1 MSKATEYRDM
11 LDDELRTKLGETK
24 EELFRLRFAI
34 ASAQGT
40 DTAKLGLLRKE
51 IARIE
56 TVLSERRVAA
66 LGGEL

>member
-1 MSKATEYRDM
+1 MTKALELREL
-11 LDDELRTKLGETK
+11 LDDELAKKLADTK

-40 DTAKLGLLRKE
+40 DTARLGLLRKE

-56 TVLSERRVAA
+56 TVLSERRVAQ
-66 LGGEL
+66 GGN

>member
-1 MSKATEYRDM
+1 M
-11 LDDELRTKLGETK
+11 LDDELIAKLGETK

-66 LGGEL
+66 RGGK

>member
-1 MSKATEYRDM
+1 MSKAADYREM
-11 LDDELRTKLGETK
+11 LDDELSAKLGETK

-40 DTAKLGLLRKE
+40 DTARLGLLRKE

-66 LGGEL
+66 RGGK

>member
-1 MSKATEYRDM
+1 MTKALELREL
-11 LDDELRTKLGETK
+11 LDDELVKKLADTK

-40 DTAKLGLLRKE
+40 DTARLGLLRKE

-56 TVLSERRVAA
+56 TVLSERRVAQ
-66 LGGEL
+66 GGN